1 MRGHHPGTALAESRG
16 KAANHDSTADASFRR
31 GRFNTRRLGA
41 GERGTIGGDY
51 NRDDIRTTDSVS
63 IYDDH
68 DAVKKRQQTVF
79 HNELPDAEQKK
90 LDEHQNSATNVGDN
104 GVSKDDNGDTQDHSA
119 SAGINDT
126 GNPKTV
132 PVGRKQSSDSS
143 KKADY
148 ISSFLEDSS
157 EIDTLDSIG
166 SRAMPKVVGAADES
180 TDGTHSHRRKSKNK
194 ERGSTLKERPD
205 RASLSQK
212 QSRME
217 HVHPDK
223 LKFGEIGSVA
233 SGESLLGDDNH
244 TIRDK
249 LKRKLRNGQG
259 EGDNGAGPE
268 GSLATDGAAASGP
281 ISDSPQSLL
290 YENRQ
295 TSVVIDEADKL
306 NRLSNTKDTSVQLDK
321 PQKMKFDDTEPLSS
335 DNSNVQSKRIGNF
348 GHGDS
353 GQNGGIRDGS
363 GRNDSQSQRA
373 QRGSDSDNASKRQAK
388 ADKKADHA
396 RSRADH
402 SAVKPEI
409 VEKKLPEKHKLRH
422 DTAIELN
429 SRNPKS
435 KRRLHFE
442 TDAKGQGGHIKG
454 SLPSRPLKFGV
465 GSAVDYGHKKIHEVE
480 RENVGTEAAH
490 KGELVVEDGIR
501 RVYRRHKTKPHRR
514 VEKRSRKTSRLNSRA
529 TYRKSVADNPRL
541 QKSLTSRMI
550 QKRKIQRQYAKAARG
565 AKGSG
570 GVVKRTATAVS
581 KASQLLVKAIVK
593 NPKVLAIIGAF
604 LFLFAIISAVV
615 SACSSVA
622 TGVGQAVVATSF
634 VAESLHMDDASIAY
648 TELETD
654 LQVRLANIQTEFPG
668 FDEYRISGSVTGHD
682 PLELMAYLTAI
693 HQDFTYPE
701 IRVILQEL
709 FDEQYQLTITP
720 SIEIRHYLNEDN
732 VLVPFEWHVLT
743 VTLTARSFTDVIN
756 ERMNEDQ
763 RQHFDLLML
772 SRGNRQYVGSP
783 FAFDWLPHVTSLYG
797 WRIHPISG
805 NPEFHTGIDIAP
817 GAGTEIVAAHDG
829 IVTFRG
835 VNGGYGN
842 FIIIEGSNGI
852 ETRYAHLDIFL
863 VSLWDEVSR
872 GDPIATVGSTGVSTG
887 PHLHFEVVFGGRF
900 MNPLLFSQTRE

>member
-16 KAANHDSTADASFRR
+16 KTVNHDTTADTPSRR
-31 GRFNTRRLGA
+31 GRFNTRRLGT

-68 DAVKKRQQTVF
+68 DAAKKRRQTVF
-79 HNELPDAEQKK
+79 HNEMLDEEQKRF
-90 LDEHQNSATNVGDN
+90 DEYQNSATNVGGND
-104 GVSKDDNGDTQDHSA
+104 VSIDDNGDTQDHSA

-126 GNPKTV
+126 GNPKAV
-132 PVGRKQSSDSS
+132 PAGKKQSSDSS
-143 KKADY
+143 EKTDY
-148 ISSFLEDSS
+148 VSSFLEDSS
-157 EIDTLDSIG
+157 ENDTPDSIR
-166 SRAMPKVVGAADES
+166 SRAVPKVVGADEES
-180 TDGTHSHRRKSKNK
+180 TDGNRSHRRKSKNK

-205 RASLSQK
+205 RTPLSQK

-223 LKFGEIGSVA
+223 LKFGEIGSVT
-233 SGESLLGDDNH
+233 SGESLLGDDDYA
-244 TIRDK
+244 IRDK
-249 LKRKLRNGQG
+249 FKRKLLLGQG
-259 EGDNGAGPE
+259 EDDNDV
-268 GSLATDGAAASGP
+268 GSEDSSTTDGTATSGP

-290 YENRQ
+290 SENRQ
-295 TSVVIDEADKL
+295 TSVIDEADKL

-321 PQKMKFDDTEPLSS
+321 PSKMNFDDTEPLSS
-335 DNSNVQSKRIGNF
+335 DNSNVQSKRRGNF

-363 GRNDSQSQRA
+363 GRNDSQSQRG
-373 QRGSDSDNASKRQAK
+373 QGGSGSDNTSIKQAK

-402 SAVKPEI
+402 SAAKSEI

-422 DTAIELN
+422 DTAIDLN
-429 SRNPKS
+429 SRNPKP

-442 TDAKGQGGHIKG
+442 TDVKGQADHIKG
-454 SLPSRPLKFGV
+454 SSPSRPLKFGV

-490 KGELVVEDGIR
+490 KGELAVEDGIR
-501 RVYRRHKTKPHRR
+501 RAYRRHKAKPHRR
-514 VEKRSRKTSRLNSRA
+514 AEKRSRKTSRLNARA
-529 TYRKSVADNPRL
+529 AYRKSVADNPRK

-565 AKGSG
+565 VKGSG
-570 GVVKRTATAVS
+570 GVVKRTATAIS

-622 TGVGQAVVATSF
+622 SGVGQAVVATSF

-668 FDEYRISGSVTGHD
+668 FDEYRISGSVIGHD